1 MKVIRLYTILVF
13 VLFLNKICH
22 AENGPIV
29 SPIGSN
35 SVIAG
40 GAINIFFSAVGPEIT
55 FSSDDLP
62 SFAQLDVQEDN
73 SGVIAINTNQGDEGS
88 YLFHLQA
95 NGPTGITN
103 KTIKLEVTP
112 IPTEST
118 VYYCDPINGDIS
130 NPGDSLNPWGSL
142 ESVFA
147 AFKKFKPGDVIF
159 CRDGLHGNVQVFGE
173 HIGGFVTIAAQSG
186 HQPTL
191 QKILINGKRWVV
203 SGMDI
208 SPKNAGITS
217 KEDYVVLGRS
227 ANKVWLENCKIYGI
241 DDANVWQSNED
252 WYANAGDGIEHLGK
266 ECIVRNNYIKNTN
279 FSITIQE
286 SNNRFEYNTIDRF
299 GGDAI
304 RGLADDLTIAYN
316 VIKNAVVD
324 DYSDPGGN
332 HDDAFQSWTF
342 GEPKKNIRIQ
352 GNQVFNY
359 TDPTIPLLSS
369 IMQGI
374 VCFDGFTE
382 DWVVENNL
390 VVNDHPHGI
399 ALYGTKNCKV
409 VNNTIVRNP
418 YQLFDFE
425 SEPWIDIHSH
435 KDGRRSTG
443 NLVRNNIMAT
453 FVFSRDPG
461 TADHNSIGKA
471 PTEIFVDY
479 ENWDFHLK
487 EDAEEIDAGTKED
500 APTIDN
506 EGLIREFE
514 NTEKENP
521 IDLGCFETNT
531 TLLDLETPTAP
542 TSLMVTNASN
552 SMLAFTWNAATDN
565 VGIAYY
571 KVLINTI
578 AFQTLTPSY
587 TAKGLT
593 ANTRYKI
600 EIRAIDFS
608 GNESL
613 PLKENQNTT
622 EIQGTTY
629 PVLMPIHPKDQQI
642 ESNNT
647 LHWVGSEEHYI
658 GGTFGEN
665 NGVAV
670 LPFQLPIIPDG
681 MEIKSANLNIHHTGK
696 ENMPVGNVAIYGLP
710 FQNTADVSRNSYW
723 QGASPEDEMGGILVV
738 DNFIQSTTE
747 TRFHSLDSVATQK
760 FANYINQQIMAG
772 ANSGDY
778 LLLRMNSNIA
788 NEIENAFYKF
798 SSADAENA
806 ALRPYV
812 SYTIGE
818 ISTSLENPDITNSPI
833 TVYPNPVALHQAL
846 TLKSEGNQ
854 NVEVRISNLN
864 GQLLWHKN
872 VETFDNGSVQL
883 ATQNIFQEAGVY
895 LLEMRTGEEIFNGKI
910 MVF

>member
-1 MKVIRLYTILVF
+1 MIVF
-13 VLFLNKICH
+13 VLFINKFCS
-22 AENGPIV
+22 ADNGPIV
-29 SPIGSN
+29 SPIGPN

-55 FSSDDLP
+55 FSIDDLP
-62 SFAQLDVQEDN
+62 AFATLEVQADN
-73 SGVIAINTNQGDEGS
+73 SGVIAINTNKGDEGS

-95 NGPTGITN
+95 SGPTGITT
-103 KTIKLEVTP
+103 KTIQLEVTP
-112 IPTEST
+112 VPTEST
-118 VYYCDPINGDIS
+118 IYYCDPINGDNS

-159 CRDGLHGNVQVFGE
+159 CRDGFHGNVSVFGE

-186 HQPTL
+186 HHPTL
-191 QKILINGKRWVV
+191 QKILINGKRWVI
-203 SGMDI
+203 SGLDI
-208 SPKNAGITS
+208 SPENAGITS

-227 ANKVWLENCKIYGI
+227 ADKVWLENCKIYGI
-241 DDANVWQSNED
+241 DDATIWTTNED

-266 ECIVRNNYIKNTN
+266 ECVVRNNYIKNTN

-286 SNNRFEYNTIDRF
+286 ADNRFEYNTIDRF

-324 DYSDPGGN
+324 DYSDVGGN

-342 GEPKKNIRIQ
+342 GAPKKNIKIQ

-418 YQLFDFE
+418 YRLFDFG

-443 NLVRNNIMAT
+443 NLVRNNIMPT

-461 TADHNSIGKA
+461 TADYNAIGIDPK
-471 PTEIFVDY
+471 EIFVDY
-479 ENWDFHLK
+479 ENWDFHLQ
-487 EDAEEIDAGTKED
+487 ANTAVVDAGIKED

-506 EGLIREFE
+506 EGQIRELGNIDNE
-514 NTEKENP
+514 NS

-531 TLLDLETPTAP
+531 TLLDLAPPTAP
-542 TSLMVTNASN
+542 TNLMVENASN
-552 SMLAFTWNAATDN
+552 SSLALTWETATDN
-565 VGIAYY
+565 IGIAYY
-571 KVLINTI
+571 EVTLNDIPIRTIN
-578 AFQTLTPSY
+578 PSY
-587 TAKGLT
+587 IAKGLSP
-593 ANTRYKI
+593 NTRYKI
-600 EIRAIDFS
+600 AIRAVDFT

-613 PLKENQNTT
+613 AITDNNQYTRAI
-622 EIQGTTY
+622 EGTSYSILT
-629 PVLMPIHPKDQQI
+629 PIHRKDQQI

-647 LHWVGSEEHYI
+647 LHWVGSQEHHV
-658 GGTFGEN
+658 GGSFGDN
-665 NGVAV
+665 DGVAV
-670 LPFQLPIIPDG
+670 LPFQLPNIPNG
-681 MEIKSANLNIHHTGK
+681 MEIKSANLHINYTGK
-696 ENMPVGNVAIYGLP
+696 ENLPVGNVAISGLMY
-710 FQNTADVSRNSYW
+710 QNTADVSRNSYW
-723 QGASPEDEMGGILVV
+723 QGATNEDEMGGMCLT
-738 DNFIQSTTE
+738 DNFIPSTTE
-747 TRFHSLDSVATQK
+747 IGFHSLDSITAQQFVL
-760 FANYINQQIMAG
+760 YINQQITEG

-778 LLLRMNSNIA
+778 LQLRLNPNIA
-788 NEIENAFYKF
+788 NEVVEAFYKF
-798 SSADAENA
+798 SSADMEDG

-812 SYTIGE
+812 TYTIGE
-818 ISTSLENPDITNSPI
+818 ISTSLENPILDNSQL
-833 TVYPNPVALHQAL
+833 TVYPNPVSRQQAL
-846 TLKSEGNQ
+846 TLKTQGHQ
-854 NVEVRISNLN
+854 NVELRVTNFN

-872 VETFDNGSVQL
+872 VEMFAKETIQVP
-883 ATQNIFQEAGVY
+883 TQHPFQEAGIY
-895 LLEMRTGEEIFNGKI
+895 LLEMVTKDGIFYKKI
-910 MVF
+910 IVK